1 MVYVRDSGN
10 FFLNSFVY
18 VTVYVMDVNDNVF
31 RILFFN
37 KMNNIVFFIVIF
49 LLIIK
54 IIVEDEDDGIN
65 R

>member
-10 FFLNSFVY
+10 FFLNNSVY
-18 VTVYVMDVNDNVF
+18 VIVYVMDVNDNVF

-49 LLIIK
+49 LSIIK
-54 IIVEDEDDGIN
+54 IIVEDKDDGIN